1 VKEKI
6 SRKIKSRKHKMERQL
21 EKAVQF
27 NFGGPVFRDV
37 NSRYELAE
45 RAQGIGCG
53 GIGAIHKMVGRIGL
67 AEELDKRLHLLKFHV
82 PYHESDHVL
91 NIAYNLLCGGRV
103 LEDIEQRRNDPA
115 FLAALGTHSIPDPT
129 TAGDFCRRFD
139 SDDISTMMTAINE
152 ARLKVWKQH
161 PTLTKETARIDA
173 DGTILPTTGE
183 CKEGIGLSYKG
194 IWGYHPLLVSLANTQ
209 EPLFVINRSG
219 NRTSSLGAEEMFDK
233 AIELCRRA
241 GFRDI
246 LLRGD
251 TDFYKTRS
259 FDRWDDDG
267 VRFVF
272 GVDCTKNLKEQAEAE
287 PDAMYEELVRETE
300 RTIKT
305 KPRRRPTNIKEKIV
319 KQKGYKNLR
328 LDSEE
333 IVEFDYSPARCKKTY
348 RVVALRKN
356 ITVEKGELALFD
368 EIRYFFYITND
379 RKMTTAEVVYES
391 NQRCNQEN
399 LIEQLKNGA
408 RALHAPVN
416 TLDANW
422 AYMVAASL
430 AWSLKAWAALMLSI
444 SPRWR
449 VKHRRDQQAVIRMD
463 FRGFVDQFINIPAL
477 IVKTGRR
484 VIFRLIGF
492 SPQLHLFFRMLD
504 GIGVST

>member
-1 VKEKI
+1 VNKKI
-6 SRKIKSRKHKMERQL
+6 DRKIKSQKQKVERQL

-27 NFGGPVFRDV
+27 NFGGPVLQDV
-37 NSRYELAE
+37 NSRYELGE
-45 RAQGIGCG
+45 RVQGIGCG
-53 GIGAIHKMVGRIGL
+53 GIGAIHRLVSRIDL
-67 AEELDKRLHLLKFHV
+67 AKEIDSRLHLLKFHV

-103 LEDIEQRRNDPA
+103 LEDIELRRNDPA
-115 FLAALGTHSIPDPT
+115 FLTALGTKSIPDPT

-139 SDDISTMMTAINE
+139 SNAIWSLMSAINE
-152 ARLKVWKQH
+152 TRIRAWQQH
-161 PTLTKETARIDA
+161 PTLTNETARIDA

-183 CKEGIGLSYKG
+183 CKEGMERSYKG

-209 EPLFVINRSG
+209 EPLFIINRSG
-219 NRTSSLGAEEMFDK
+219 NRLSSFGVEEVFDK
-233 AIELCRRA
+233 AIDLCRRA

-259 FDRWDDDG
+259 FDRWDDEG

-272 GVDCTKNLKEQAEAE
+272 GVDCTKNLRDQAEAQ
-287 PDAMYEELVRETE
+287 PDMLYEELVRETE

-305 KPRRRPTNIKEKIV
+305 APRQRPENVKEKIV
-319 KQKGYKNLR
+319 KQRGYKNLR

-333 IVEFDYSPARCKKTY
+333 IVEFDYSPARCKKSY

-379 RKMTTAEVVYES
+379 REMTTAEVVYES

-399 LIEQLKNGA
+399 LIEQLKNGV

-416 TLDANW
+416 TLNANW

-449 VKHRRDQQAVIRMD
+449 VKHRREQYAVLRMD
-463 FRGFVDQFINIPAL
+463 FRGFVEQFMRIPTQ
-477 IVKTGRR
+477 IVQTGRR
-484 VIFRLIGF
+484 IVYRIIGA
-492 SPQLHLFFRMLD
+492 SPQMHLFFRMLD